1 MVKITNIATYIKKHN
16 HSKKKSAEILLAQIG
31 EFYLQS
37 TPYNSPYTSQISTPL
52 NWWKMCVPKPPYLQL
67 LAIKLFSVVPH
78 AASCERIWSICG
90 WMVGKRRT
98 QLSTDNLEAMSKIHS
113 YYIANS
119 KSELPNYSKD
129 RTVEELCAILNDAH
143 LCDDDEYIDEYDDEE
158 MLKLVSNPFV
168 NNNDEQVLSQGLE
181 ILNVLDLDLMFKDK
195 PGNQI
200 NEQLESDELDNFI
213 QELDKEDDFDPILLV
228 QNFNN

>member
-1 MVKITNIATYIKKHN
+1 
-16 HSKKKSAEILLAQIG
+16 
-31 EFYLQS
+31 
-37 TPYNSPYTSQISTPL
+37 
-52 NWWKMCVPKPPYLQL
+52 
-67 LAIKLFSVVPH
+67 
-78 AASCERIWSICG
+78 
-90 WMVGKRRT
+90 
-98 QLSTDNLEAMSKIHS
+98 
-113 YYIANS
+113 
-119 KSELPNYSKD
+119 
-129 RTVEELCAILNDAH
+129 
-143 LCDDDEYIDEYDDEE
+143 

-181 ILNVLDLDLMFKDK
+181 ILNVLDLDLMFKDN